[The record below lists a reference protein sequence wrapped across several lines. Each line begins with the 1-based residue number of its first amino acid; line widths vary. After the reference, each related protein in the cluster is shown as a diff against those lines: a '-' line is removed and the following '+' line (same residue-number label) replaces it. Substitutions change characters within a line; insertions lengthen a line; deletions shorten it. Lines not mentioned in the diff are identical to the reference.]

1 MIFHSSWKHSRKLKP
16 CLQSFNR
23 NLNVLGIESSFDDTG
38 AAVIN
43 DSKQILGEGYFSQQN
58 VYRECGGMLSHVGFS
73 LHKKYIRHVINECM
87 RGSQLDFKD
96 LDAIAVTVK
105 PGLSLSLEAGVNF
118 AKELCKLHQKP
129 LVPIH
134 HMEAHA
140 LTVRLI
146 EEVKF
151 PFVTLLISG
160 GHCILAFVK
169 SPTEFYR
176 LGQATDSNPGE
187 VIDKVARRAKLNNL
201 KRLRGLSC
209 GAAIEK
215 AAAEVKV
222 EVGPFV
228 KYIMAQKRDCNFS
241 FTGILSNAVGYIK
254 DQEKQLGLEPDERM
268 ANVWQVVSGGV
279 ASNNFIK
286 SALRYC
292 CQQHGYRLIVP
303 PPKYCTDNGVMIAW
317 NGIERLKVNCPVIK
331 HDELDSIQPIPKC
344 HLGEDW
350 SNDVTE
356 VLRVNGI
363 TRKVR
368 LKNFLEEYNAN
379 EAEHQPEKI
388 IDTSN

>member
-1 MIFHSSWKHSRKLKP
+1 
-16 CLQSFNR
+16 
-23 NLNVLGIESSFDDTG
+23 
-38 AAVIN
+38 
-43 DSKQILGEGYFSQQN
+43 
-58 VYRECGGMLSHVGFS
+58 MLSHVGFS

-146 EEVKF
+146 EEVSVKIQVEVDLQVTKLEILQVKF

-254 DQEKQLGLEPDERM
+254 DQEKQLGT
-268 ANVWQVVSGGV
+268 S
-279 ASNNFIK
+279 
-286 SALRYC
+286 
-292 CQQHGYRLIVP
+292 
-303 PPKYCTDNGVMIAW
+303 TMI
-317 NGIERLKVNCPVIK
+317 
-331 HDELDSIQPIPKC
+331 
-344 HLGEDW
+344 
-350 SNDVTE
+350 
-356 VLRVNGI
+356 
-363 TRKVR
+363 
-368 LKNFLEEYNAN
+368 
-379 EAEHQPEKI
+379 
-388 IDTSN
+388 